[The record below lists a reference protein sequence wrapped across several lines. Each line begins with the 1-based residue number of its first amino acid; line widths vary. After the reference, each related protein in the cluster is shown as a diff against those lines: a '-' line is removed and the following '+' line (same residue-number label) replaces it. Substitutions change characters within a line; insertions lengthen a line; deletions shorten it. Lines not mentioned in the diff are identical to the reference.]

1 MTEKL
6 TPQQVLDLALPDND
20 SGKDTVRGYL
30 IALLAGVWRDG
41 ECFDGKRPFGNSS
54 WEYDLYG
61 PLVRA
66 GMVTGTFDRDGDLV
80 DLDDDA
86 ANALIAD
93 AIQSLGAPT
102 IF

>member
-1 MTEKL
+1 MTEKP

-20 SGKDTVRGYL
+20 SGKSTVRGYL

-61 PLVRA
+61 PLVQA
-66 GMVTGTFDRDGDLV
+66 GMVDGAFNEDGGKWER
-80 DLDDDA
+80 LDMPA

-93 AIQSLGAPT
+93 AIQSLGT
-102 IF
+102 S